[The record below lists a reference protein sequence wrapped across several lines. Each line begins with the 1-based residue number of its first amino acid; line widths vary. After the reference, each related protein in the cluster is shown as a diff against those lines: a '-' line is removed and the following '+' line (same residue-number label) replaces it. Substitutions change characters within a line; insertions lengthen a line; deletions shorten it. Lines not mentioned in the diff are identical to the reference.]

1 MVSPYRIAATLNR
14 YHLALLAIGLVWCLA
29 MSFSPQGA
37 TLDWILLL
45 AAECLYQVFGP
56 DMKAVKAEVDLKTL
70 KDRSTASW
78 QARVDAGARL
88 LGDSHQGYQSLLAL
102 EREVQEYILTQPS
115 ELKDVLTEMAPKVG
129 HLVRQYLRLGKDYSV
144 LQEFINRSNPTDL
157 EVKVKNLQ
165 ADLAPVEVPAPGK
178 DGKSGKVTRV
188 EKTPEVKAI
197 LTKRLA
203 VVQARLDKIRSARE
217 QLPILEAQMGSVS
230 ELAHLLRDQVM
241 APMNSTGV
249 RIVDLDALM
258 KDVQTDL
265 GVSDIRQI
273 IEIGEDAEA
282 EMETLTNMHDR
293 RSGS

>member
-1 MVSPYRIAATLNR
+1 MVSPYRIAATINR
-14 YHLALLAIGLVWCLA
+14 YHLALFAIGLVWCLA

-45 AAECLYQVFGP
+45 AAEALYQVFGP
-56 DMKAVKAEVDLKTL
+56 DMKSVKEEVDLKAL
-70 KDRSTASW
+70 KDRSAISW
-78 QARVDAGARL
+78 KAREEAGANLR
-88 LGDSHQGYQSLLAL
+88 GDSFSGYQSLLAL

-178 DGKSGKVTRV
+178 DGKPGKVTRV

>member
-14 YHLALLAIGLVWCLA
+14 YHLALLAIGMLWCMA

-45 AAECLYQVFGP
+45 AAEALYQVFGP
-56 DMKAVKAEVDLKTL
+56 DMKSVKAGVDLKAL

-78 QARVDAGARL
+78 QARTDAGAKL
-88 LGDSHQGYQSLLAL
+88 LGESYSGYQSLLDL
-102 EREVQEYILTQPS
+102 EREVQEYILTQPA
-115 ELKDVLTEMAPKVG
+115 ELKDVLMEMAPKVG

-144 LQEFINRSNPTDL
+144 LQEFISRSNPGDL
-157 EVKVKNLQ
+157 EAKVKGLH
-165 ADLAPVEVPAPGK
+165 ADLAPVETPAPGK
-178 DGKSGKVTRV
+178 DGKPGRATRV
-188 EKTPEVKAI
+188 EKSPEVKAI

-203 VVQARLDKIRSARE
+203 VVQARLDKISAARA

-241 APMNSTGV
+241 APMNGTGV

-282 EMETLTNMHDR
+282 EMDTLTTMHDR